1 MGACGRGFRLLTA
14 VHRVWAF
21 AVCAVL
27 LVAGAASA
35 MQLPEPDEVKRLKE
49 SGEFEIRRK
58 FAEEI
63 GNHKIDPELVK
74 RAVNKAKKKVLRQQ
88 GFSSVEAEMI
98 AGEYTPPPAWSGMP
112 TTGNVK
118 LFALLIDFPDYPA
131 VTSQSTIHGMLFGDG
146 NPADAPYES
155 LSAFYSRSS
164 YGLLD
169 FSDGA
174 TLGWYRPG
182 YSRST
187 VPQTMAGREN
197 LIKEALNY
205 FNTQGHDFSQYDNNG
220 DGKIDYFLVIWTG
233 PAGAWATFWWG
244 YATSFSDS
252 SYLLDGKRL
261 GKYSWQWEGN
271 PYGNQFGPLVTIHE
285 TGHALGLPDYYDYN
299 AGVGPKGGVGGLD
312 MMDHNWGDHN
322 AFSKWVLDWIDPV
335 VVASGTQTV
344 TLNPSATSTDAVLIM
359 PGITSGDLFE
369 EYFLVQN
376 RHRVGNDVHYPNDG
390 LLIWHV
396 DATLDSYGT
405 NYAYNNS
412 DKSRKLL
419 RLMEADGLE
428 EIERALAYNSADAG
442 DYYVPGSSF
451 GPATAPSSKSYGG
464 LNTGVTVTN
473 ITRSGS
479 QITAAFSIGAAAPS
493 GTVKINGGAAATNST
508 AVTLTLAAGG
518 GANPVA
524 QMRFSNDGS
533 TWSAWEAYKTTKSWT
548 ISSGDGEKTVY
559 VQFRDN
565 LQIESS
571 SYFDTIDLDTDP
583 PVAVIVANS
592 ALTGPTK
599 ATTFGFGVNGGDV
612 VSYKYKI
619 NSGAWSAEI
628 PVKISMNIV
637 GLVNGSY
644 TLSVVGKDA
653 AGNWQST
660 ASPTTVSW
668 GVDTIQ
674 PVTTASPAGGTYAAI
689 QTVTLSSSETATIY
703 YTTNGATPTTA
714 SPQYSGPITVTPTS
728 TLKFFAV
735 DQAGN
740 AEAVKS
746 HIYQL
751 PPVAA
756 LTGVPAARTKATAA
770 TITVG
775 GTTAVAYKFRLDNGT
790 WSAETPIATKI
801 SLSALA
807 AGSHTVDVIAKNA
820 LGAWQSTAT
829 TASWT
834 VDLAAP
840 VTTASLA
847 AGIYKPGQT
856 VSLSASETATVYYT
870 TNGTTPTTASA
881 RYSAPLAINTSTTLK
896 FFAVD
901 QAGNAEAIKTNIYTI
916 TLVSGTP
923 PTTTKLATATLTV
936 AGIGV
941 SAYKYSLDGGA
952 LSAEIP
958 VATKIS
964 LTALGT
970 GLHTVSV
977 IGKTA
982 AGVWQVAPTAVSWTV
997 EQAAPTT
1004 TASPAGGTYAAP
1016 QTVTLTAD
1024 ETATIYYTTTGL
1036 APTTSSAKYTGP
1048 ITVAPTKLLKFFA
1061 VDQAGNAEAVKT
1073 EIYALP
1079 VTATIAGTPA
1089 AKTRYTTATLT
1100 VGGSGVVAYKRS
1112 VDGGAWSAETPVA
1125 TRIALTGLAA
1135 GAHRVDV
1142 IAKNAAGG
1150 WQDDQAPTTVQWTV
1164 DLTPPVTAA
1173 SPAGGTYATP
1183 QTVNLSADETATIY
1197 YTTNGTTPTTASTKY
1212 VGPISLPATAT
1223 LKYFA
1228 IDSAGNAEAVKTQS
1242 YALPPLAVINGVS
1255 VASKATSVTLTIG
1268 GVGVVAYKYQLDGGS
1283 WSAEIPVA
1291 TKTAITGLSEGSH
1304 TVSVIGKS
1312 VAGTWQATSVASS
1325 KSWIVDLTAPTTAAS
1340 LAAGVYKGGQAVT
1353 LSPDETATVY
1363 YTTNGTTPTTAS
1375 AKYTAPLTVNATSTL
1390 KFFAIDTA
1398 GNVEAVKTLSYVI
1411 VTLAGAP
1418 GGTTKLTSATL
1429 TVGGSGVAAYKF
1441 KLDNGA
1447 WSAETPLATKIS
1459 LAGLAAGTHTV
1470 SVVGKNGSGVWQANA
1485 DATTASWTVEV
1496 TPPVTS
1502 ASPAG
1507 GTYDVPQVVTLS
1519 ANETATIYYTLT
1531 GAAPTTASAKY
1542 TTPIS
1547 VAPGKALKFF
1557 AVDQYGNAE
1566 AVKAEIYAPSPL
1578 AALTGTPAAFSRT
1591 TSATLTVGGAG
1602 VVAYKWKLD
1611 SGVWSSETPAATKIV
1626 LSGLASG
1633 SHAVAVL
1640 GKNLAGAWQDVP
1652 TTITWTV
1659 DISAPVT
1666 TASVPGGTYASAQS
1680 VELSSSETAT
1690 IFYTVNGAAPTT
1702 ASPKYTGPLTIGT
1715 TLSLKYFAVD
1725 QAGNVEAVKAQS
1737 FTIKPTAVIN
1747 GIPADP
1753 ATAPTVT
1760 FTVGGPYVVSYK
1772 YKLDDG
1778 VWSAEIP
1785 VAQAR
1790 SLAGLADGTHMLSVL
1805 GKNAAGTWQTAETT
1819 AVWTVH

>member
-1 MGACGRGFRLLTA
+1 MRGGLVVVVSALLL
-14 VHRVWAF
+14 F
-21 AVCAVL
+21 G
-27 LVAGAASA
+27 GAAVA
-35 MQLPEPDEVKRLKE
+35 MQLPEPGEIERLKE
-49 SGEFEIRRK
+49 SGEFENRKK

-74 RAVNKAKKKVLRQQ
+74 RAVNKAKKKALRQQ
-88 GFSSVEAEMI
+88 GFTANEADQM
-98 AGEYTPPPAWSGMP
+98 AGAYAPPPAWSGMP
-112 TTGNVK
+112 TTGSVK
-118 LFALLIDFPDYPA
+118 LFALLIDFSDYPA
-131 VTSQSTIHGMLFGDG
+131 VTPQATVHDKLFGAG
-146 NPADAPYES
+146 NPAEAPYES
-155 LSAFYSRSS
+155 LAAFYSRSS

-169 FSDGA
+169 FSGGT

-182 YSRST
+182 YSRSAVT
-187 VPQTMAGREN
+187 QTPAGREN

-205 FNTQGHDFSQYDNNG
+205 FNTQGHDFSQYDNNS

-233 PAGAWATFWWG
+233 PAGPWASFWWG
-244 YATSFSDS
+244 YATSFSDFN
-252 SYLLDGKRL
+252 YLLDGKRL
-261 GKYSWQWEGN
+261 GKYSWQWEGS
-271 PYGNQFGPLVTIHE
+271 PYGQQFGPLVTIHE
-285 TGHALGLPDYYDYN
+285 TGHALGLPDYYDYS
-299 AGVGPKGGVGGLD
+299 ATAGPKGGVGGLD
-312 MMDHNWGDHN
+312 MMDHNWGDHS

-335 VVASGTQTV
+335 VVAGGSQTI

-359 PGITSGDLFE
+359 PGITSSDLFD

-376 RHRVGNDVHYPNDG
+376 RHRAGNDVHYPNDG

-396 DATLDSYGT
+396 DATLNSSGT
-405 NYAYNNS
+405 NYLYNNS
-412 DKSRKLL
+412 DTARKLL

-428 EIERALAYNSADAG
+428 EIEKNLSYNTADAG
-442 DYYVPGSSF
+442 DYYVPGASF
-451 GPATAPSSKSYGG
+451 GPATVPSSRSYGG

-473 ITRSGS
+473 ITRSGN
-479 QITAAFSIGAAAPS
+479 QVTAAFSIGAAAPS

-508 AVTLTLAAGG
+508 TVTLNLTAGG
-518 GANPVA
+518 GANPVS
-524 QMRFSNDGS
+524 QMRFSNDDA
-533 TWSAWEAYKTTKSWT
+533 TWSAWEAYKTTRTGWT
-548 ISSGDGEKTVY
+548 IPASDGEKTVY
-559 VQFRDN
+559 AQFRDN

-571 SYFDTIDLDTDP
+571 SYYDTIDLDTVA
-583 PVAVIVANS
+583 PVAVVVANS
-592 ALTGPTK
+592 PLAGPTK

-628 PVKISMNIV
+628 PVKTSMNIV

-668 GVDTIQ
+668 DVDTIK
-674 PVTTASPAGGTYAAI
+674 PVTTASPAGGTYAAA

-703 YTTNGATPTTA
+703 YTTNGTTPTTA

-746 HIYQL
+746 LVYQL

-756 LTGVPAARTKATAA
+756 LTGVPAARTKATVAA
-770 TITVG
+770 ITVG
-775 GTTAVAYKFRLDNGT
+775 GATAVAYKFRLDNGT

-820 LGAWQSTAT
+820 LGAWQTTAT

-881 RYSAPLAINTSTTLK
+881 KYSAPLAINTSTTLK

-997 EQAAPTT
+997 EQTAPTT
-1004 TASPAGGTYAAP
+1004 TASPAGGTYAAS

-1024 ETATIYYTTTGL
+1024 ETATIYYTITGL

-1048 ITVAPTKLLKFFA
+1048 ITVAPTKVLKFFA

-1079 VTATIAGTPA
+1079 VTAIIAGTPA
-1089 AKTRYTTATLT
+1089 AKTKYTTATLT

-1125 TRIALTGLAA
+1125 TKIALTGLAA

-1164 DLTPPVTAA
+1164 DLTPPVTTA

-1197 YTTNGTTPTTASTKY
+1197 YTTNGTTPTTASAKY
-1212 VGPISLPATAT
+1212 VGPIPLPATAT

-1228 IDSAGNAEAVKTQS
+1228 IDPAGNAEAVKTQS
-1242 YALPPLAVINGVS
+1242 YALPPLAVINGVP

-1268 GVGVVAYKYQLDGGS
+1268 GVGVVAYKYKLDGGS

-1291 TKTAITGLSEGSH
+1291 TKTAITGLSEGAH

-1398 GNVEAVKTLSYVI
+1398 GNVEAVKTFSYVI

-1470 SVVGKNGSGVWQANA
+1470 SVVGRNGSGVWQANA

-1496 TPPVTS
+1496 APPVTS

-1507 GTYDVPQVVTLS
+1507 GTYDAPQVVTLS

-1531 GAAPTTASAKY
+1531 GAAPTTASSKY
-1542 TTPIS
+1542 AAPVS
-1547 VAPGKALKFF
+1547 VAPGKTLKFF
-1557 AVDQYGNAE
+1557 AVDQHGNAE
-1566 AVKAEIYAPSPL
+1566 AVKTEIYAPSPL
-1578 AALTGTPAAFSRT
+1578 AVLSGTPATFSRA
-1591 TSATLTVGGAG
+1591 TSATLTVGGTG
-1602 VVAYKWKLD
+1602 VVAYRWKLD
-1611 SGVWSSETPAATKIV
+1611 SGAWSSETPVATKIV

-1640 GKNLAGAWQDVP
+1640 GKNLVGTWQDVP
-1652 TTITWTV
+1652 TAVAWTV

-1680 VELSSSETAT
+1680 VELYSSETAT
-1690 IFYTVNGAAPTT
+1690 IYYTVNGAAPTT
-1702 ASPKYTGPLTIGT
+1702 ASPKYTGPIVIGT
-1715 TLSLKYFAVD
+1715 TQSLKYFAVD
-1725 QAGNVEAVKAQS
+1725 QAGNVEGVKAQS
-1737 FTIKPTAVIN
+1737 FTIKPAAVIN

-1753 ATAPTVT
+1753 TTATTAT

-1772 YKLDDG
+1772 YKLDNG
-1778 VWSAEIP
+1778 VWSVEIP
-1785 VAQAR
+1785 VTQAR

-1805 GKNAAGTWQTAETT
+1805 GKNAGGTWQTVETT
-1819 AVWTVH
+1819 AVWTIQ